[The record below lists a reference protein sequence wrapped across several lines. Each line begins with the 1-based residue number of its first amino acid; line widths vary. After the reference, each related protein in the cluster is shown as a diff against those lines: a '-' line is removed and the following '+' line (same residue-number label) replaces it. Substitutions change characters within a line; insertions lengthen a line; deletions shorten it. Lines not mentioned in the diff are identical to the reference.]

1 MKSIFMEKK
10 KIIIAVIIVI
20 VIIIAIISVKFSKST
35 YKISNIGNNTD
46 INLDDVDKYI
56 YSINSYEAKIEV
68 EVNSNKNSNKYII
81 KQTHMTNEDIQEII
95 EPNNINGIKMIYKD
109 NKLEIKNAKLNIT
122 KMYDNYPYIVSNNL
136 WLNSFI
142 EEYKISN
149 SKKVDEE
156 NNEIIITIT
165 CEKNVQNVKYKKLYI
180 DKNNGKPSKMLLL
193 DNSKNTIIYIL
204 YNEITLN

>member
-81 KQTHMTNEDIQEII
+81 KQTHMPNEDIQEII

-122 KMYDNYPYIVSNNL
+122 KMYNNYPYIVSNNL

>member
-81 KQTHMTNEDIQEII
+81 KQTHMPNEDIQEII

-165 CEKNVQNVKYKKLYI
+165 CERNVQNVKYKKLYI

>member
-68 EVNSNKNSNKYII
+68 EVNSNKNFNKYII
-81 KQTHMTNEDIQEII
+81 KQTHTPNEDIQEII

>member
-10 KIIIAVIIVI
+10 KIIIALIIVI

-81 KQTHMTNEDIQEII
+81 KQTHMPNEDIQEII

-165 CEKNVQNVKYKKLYI
+165 CERNVQNVKYKKLYI

>member
-81 KQTHMTNEDIQEII
+81 KQTHMPNEDIQEII

>member
-81 KQTHMTNEDIQEII
+81 KQTHMPNEDIQEII

-122 KMYDNYPYIVSNNL
+122 KMCDNYPYIVSNNL

-165 CEKNVQNVKYKKLYI
+165 CERNVQNVKYKKLYI

>member
-1 MKSIFMEKK
+1 
-10 KIIIAVIIVI
+10 
-20 VIIIAIISVKFSKST
+20 
-35 YKISNIGNNTD
+35 
-46 INLDDVDKYI
+46 
-56 YSINSYEAKIEV
+56 
-68 EVNSNKNSNKYII
+68 
-81 KQTHMTNEDIQEII
+81 
-95 EPNNINGIKMIYKD
+95 MIYKD

-165 CEKNVQNVKYKKLYI
+165 CERNVQNVKYKKLYI

>member
-81 KQTHMTNEDIQEII
+81 KQTHMPNEDIQEII

-165 CEKNVQNVKYKKLYI
+165 CERNVQNVKYKKLYI

-193 DNSKNTIIYIL
+193 DNSKNTLIYIL

>member
-81 KQTHMTNEDIQEII
+81 RQTHMPNEDIQEII

-122 KMYDNYPYIVSNNL
+122 KMYNNYPYIVSNNL